1 MKKKNYILENNRQIL
16 MFFQK
21 IETPEYLTNKKKD
34 GIIFKTQMKMQ
45 GRKDEEYERED
56 Y

>member
-1 MKKKNYILENNRQIL
+1 MENIRQIFAFL
-16 MFFQK
+16 AK
-21 IETPEYLTNKKKD
+21 GRKPGYLTNNEKG

-45 GRKDEEYERED
+45 GRKDEEYEREN

>member
-1 MKKKNYILENNRQIL
+1 MENNRQI
-16 MFFQK
+16 FVFSAK
-21 IETPEYLTNKKKD
+21 YRKHGYLTNYEKG

-45 GRKDEEYERED
+45 GRKDEEYEREN

>member
-1 MKKKNYILENNRQIL
+1 MENIRQIFVFL
-16 MFFQK
+16 EKSGEAQD
-21 IETPEYLTNKKKD
+21 LTNYEKG

-45 GRKDEEYERED
+45 GRKDEEYEREN